1 MVCVIDP
8 AAPGGIRM
16 QEAWFRHEQRDTVV
30 DAAGQRV
37 ALRTQIGDVPT
48 AARADWYV
56 RGEPLNFMVGT
67 RRMEFHTYQTPRLI
81 EPAMLTYLGRV
92 NGVPVY
98 ADRDQAQRF
107 AAQLQ
112 TARAAQTNHEL
123 AAMLTANRELRDGIA
138 DLGVLYVPMQPI
150 GCVFQ
155 GLQQMEGVGKG
166 K

>member
-8 AAPGGIRM
+8 AAPNGIRM
-16 QEAWFRHEQRDTVV
+16 QEAFFRHEQRDTVV

-37 ALRTQIGDVPT
+37 ALRTQVTDVPT

-56 RGEPLNFMVGT
+56 RGEPLSFMVGT
-67 RRMEFHTYQTPRLI
+67 RRMEFHTYQTPRQI
-81 EPAMLTYLGRV
+81 EANMLTYLGRV

-107 AAQLQ
+107 ATQLQ
-112 TARAAQTNHEL
+112 AARTARADHDL
-123 AAMLTANRELRDGIA
+123 AAMLTANTELRDGVA
-138 DLGVLYVPMQPI
+138 DLGVLYVPMQTI
-150 GCVFQ
+150 GCIFQ
-155 GLQQMEGVGKG
+155 GLQAMEEVGKG